1 MRIDKALNNRP
12 TRTGQ
17 ASRPTLDEL
26 VDRVRDELVIPLSA
40 TQLAARL
47 FRLRDD
53 VDCERWL
60 AAAIEAACDYAKQNA
75 KLTRALRDAERQ
87 IDILSDD
94 VEAMGARHGR
104 A

>member
-60 AAAIEAACDYAKQNA
+60 AAAIEQNA

-87 IDILSDD
+87 IEILSDD